1 MRSVFSAFVATGVVQ
16 LALAQVASATTC
28 SKTSTATVTYS
39 ATENPVGECA
49 KLVAGTSTKS
59 PVNASNVKQK
69 LQATEADCKKLFPFT
84 LKMASEGLNRLWKT
98 YEVTTTD
105 GYKLTVARIRGNN
118 AGTVLADDYGPL
130 LFWHGEFGTGE
141 DWMDTRTTTIGSLPT
156 RAFDQGFDVWIAWK
170 RGTYPSKTH
179 TNTSYSADYT
189 NTSGA
194 KLYWNFSS
202 EEIGKNDLAAVV
214 KAIHN

>member
-1 MRSVFSAFVATGVVQ
+1 MRSVFSAFVAAGVVQ
-16 LALAQVASATTC
+16 LASAATC
-28 SKTSTATVTYS
+28 SKSSTATVTYS

-59 PVNASNVKQK
+59 PVNSSSVKQK
-69 LQATEADCKKLFPFT
+69 LQATEADCKKLYPFT
-84 LKMASEGLNRLWKT
+84 LKMANEGLNRLWKT

-118 AGTVLADDYGPL
+118 AGTVLADDFGPV

-156 RAFDQGFDVWIAWK
+156 RTFD
-170 RGTYPSKTH
+170 
-179 TNTSYSADYT
+179 
-189 NTSGA
+189 
-194 KLYWNFSS
+194 
-202 EEIGKNDLAAVV
+202 
-214 KAIHN
+214 